1 MHPDASEGEHS
12 RPASRGAQ
20 RDEAAGGDAP
30 DLSQAP
36 PAPQAAAADESRR
49 QDSPQTLSRFGAA
62 VTVAREIQQDWAT
75 KRIAG
80 LSAEIAFFALLGL
93 FPAVI
98 VFAALLGS
106 LDVLIGQGAA
116 TSTEEWLLQRIS
128 DTFGDQNTLD
138 ATVADLFDR
147 SDARVV
153 TAGIVVAAY
162 ASSRGFIAVVRALN
176 VTRGHQG
183 ARGWL
188 STRLVGFAL
197 TFLTLVVAVVV
208 ATMVVVGPLFGGG
221 SELADRLGAG
231 SSFSTAW
238 DWLRWPLVIVAVVA
252 WAATVYRIAPRHKL
266 TWRREVPGA
275 LLATVWWLAVSGGFG
290 VYLQLASNG
299 VNAVF
304 GLLGGALSLLLW
316 LYLLAMGLLAGAE
329 LNSLLDRHRSP
340 AASSTD

>member
-1 MHPDASEGEHS
+1 MTD
-12 RPASRGAQ
+12 
-20 RDEAAGGDAP
+20 DDTAAT
-30 DLSQAP
+30 
-36 PAPQAAAADESRR
+36 AAAVSGSQPARARKALNIANEVR
-49 QDSPQTLSRFGAA
+49 QDWGA
-62 VTVAREIQQDWAT
+62 
-75 KRIAG
+75 KRIGG

-93 FPAVI
+93 FPAII

-106 LDVLIGQGAA
+106 LDVLIGQSAA
-116 TSTEEWLLQRIS
+116 SGTEDWLLERIS
-128 DTFGDQNTLD
+128 NTFGDQNTLD

-153 TAGIVVAAY
+153 TVGVVVAAY

-183 ARGWL
+183 ARSWL

-221 SELADRLGAG
+221 TELADRLGAG
-231 SSFSTAW
+231 NSFSTAW
-238 DWLRWPLVIVAVVA
+238 DWLRWPVVVITVVA
-252 WAATVYRIAPRHKL
+252 WAATVYRIAPLHKL
-266 TWRREVPGA
+266 RWRREVPGA
-275 LLATVWWLAVSGGFG
+275 LLATAWWLVVSGGFG
-290 VYLQLASNG
+290 AYLQLASNG

-329 LNSLLDRHRSP
+329 LNSLLDRHRP
-340 AASSTD
+340 PVASRVDFS

>member
-1 MHPDASEGEHS
+1 MNIINET
-12 RPASRGAQ
+12 R
-20 RDEAAGGDAP
+20 
-30 DLSQAP
+30 
-36 PAPQAAAADESRR
+36 
-49 QDSPQTLSRFGAA
+49 
-62 VTVAREIQQDWAT
+62 QDWAA
-75 KRIAG
+75 KRIGG

-98 VFAALLGS
+98 VFAAALGS
-106 LDVLIGQGAA
+106 LDVLIGRGAA
-116 TSTEEWLLQRIS
+116 ADTEMWLLQQIS
-128 DTFGDQNTLD
+128 NTFGDQNTLD

-147 SDARVV
+147 SDARVITV
-153 TAGIVVAAY
+153 GVAVAAY

-183 ARGWL
+183 ARSWL
-188 STRLVGFAL
+188 STRVVGVAL

-208 ATMVVVGPLFGGG
+208 ATMLVVGPLFGGG

-238 DWLRWPLVIVAVVA
+238 DWLRWPVVFVAVVA
-252 WAATVYRIAPRHKL
+252 WAATVYRIAPLHKL
-266 TWRREVPGA
+266 RWRREVPGA

-290 VYLQLASNG
+290 AYLQLASSG

-329 LNSLLDRHRSP
+329 LNSLLDRHRP
-340 AASSTD
+340 AAPGGGGHEHARTCRLGLWSR